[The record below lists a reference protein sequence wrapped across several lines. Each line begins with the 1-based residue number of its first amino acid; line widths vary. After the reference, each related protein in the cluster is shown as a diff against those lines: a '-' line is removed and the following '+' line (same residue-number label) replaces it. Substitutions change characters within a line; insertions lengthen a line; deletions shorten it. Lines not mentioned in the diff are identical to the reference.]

1 MATKKR
7 LHQTFDEVQEILDS
21 VPSMTNVQADWN
33 ENDTTKDDYIK
44 NRTHW
49 DGPGSLTNARLSWTG
64 STLTQDMP
72 FVLSGTGSDG
82 TQSFS
87 LVNSFWDTAS
97 VLPNG
102 TWMVEIAGHT
112 WKVDIM
118 YRDLYVTIDD
128 NDVFFQR
135 FRSGTGTI
143 TATSPV
149 DLNTSIPIVTVHK
162 LDNKYL
168 DLDSTPTQNSA
179 KPVTSGGVYDY
190 LIGSAKIKSGT
201 TAYWNAS
208 SYKPAKDEIIVYTD
222 KSTKIVDG
230 QSVDVPGIKIGG
242 GNAYVTDIA
251 FVADDVAASLV
262 THMNN
267 TDVHI
272 TAQERQFW
280 NGKVSIDESQAE
292 NKILAFTTN

>member
-21 VPSMTNVQADWN
+21 VDSKTNVQADWN
-33 ENDTTKDDYIK
+33 ENDTTKDEYIK

-49 DGPGSLTNARLSWTG
+49 EESESLNNAQLSWTG
-64 STLTQDMP
+64 STLSQDLV
-72 FVLSGTGSDG
+72 FVLSGTGSGG
-82 TQSFS
+82 TQSFN
-87 LVNSFWDTAS
+87 LVNTLWIDSPVFPSGEWGAD
-97 VLPNG
+97 
-102 TWMVEIAGHT
+102 IAGYH
-112 WKVDIM
+112 WKIELINGVFSIF
-118 YRDLYVTIDD
+118 IDD
-128 NDVFFQR
+128 EQIYNVWFGPG
-135 FRSGTGTI
+135 STI
-143 TATSPV
+143 TATSPI

-179 KPVTSGGVYDY
+179 KPVSSGGVYDY

-208 SYKPAKDEIIVYTD
+208 GYKPAKDEIIVYTD

-262 THMNN
+262 THMSN